1 MQNDVVVDYPLSVT
15 TYVLWGVTAIATA
28 GMIASYAVRSAFN
41 TALDTIETYSDGI
54 REFIGIHREVYD
66 MDKQAQKGIEYFNS
80 IDDDFFASLKG
91 LVGEKNAQT
100 IMEKGSYTRT
110 IDALTSKSKIATYLS
125 AAFTV
130 AMAALA
136 IASIVMTVLELIN
149 YYKVDYTPIPKYI
162 VEETSITE
170 EVNGVKTVKRND
182 SAYYQVAE
190 CNRKEDADFYEQLQ
204 NYADL
209 NGDVGKQ
216 WLALY
221 YVRQDGHA
229 PIKADSLKVVT
240 GTNSIP
246 SGYSELG
253 IHNFETTSATNLTSK
268 FYCHNDPNKGTYVYF
283 QLDEAVLKRASVA
296 GSNFSTGTA
305 FLFSGIGLAVGAGI
319 GIAIMLVV
327 IKRKEKVVKS

>member
-1 MQNDVVVDYPLSVT
+1 M
-15 TYVLWGVTAIATA
+15 AI
-28 GMIASYAVRSAFN
+28 
-41 TALDTIETYSDGI
+41 L
-54 REFIGIHREVYD
+54 
-66 MDKQAQKGIEYFNS
+66 
-80 IDDDFFASLKG
+80 
-91 LVGEKNAQT
+91 
-100 IMEKGSYTRT
+100 
-110 IDALTSKSKIATYLS
+110 
-125 AAFTV
+125 AAF
-130 AMAALA
+130 
-136 IASIVMTVLELIN
+136 SIYSTIKDLLD
-149 YYKVDYTPIPKYI
+149 YYNVDYTPIPKYI

-190 CNRKEDADFYEQLQ
+190 CNRKPDADFYEQLQ

-253 IHNFETTSATNLTSK
+253 IHNFENTNAYNLTSK
-268 FYCHNDPNKGTYVYF
+268 YYCYNDPNNGTYVYF
-283 QLDEAVLKRASVA
+283 QVDESVLKSASLSA
-296 GSNFSTGTA
+296 SNFSTGSI
-305 FLFSGIGLAVGAGI
+305 FLYGGIGAIVGAGI
-319 GIAIMLVV
+319 GIAIMLFLN
-327 IKRKEKVVKS
+327 KRKETKVTQE